1 MDWSVSGSRS
11 DSRSGPAHVPAS
23 LPECTLGREW
33 GAFKWQVAE
42 AGSLGRPSVS
52 SVPFPLEVDGGVGG
66 WRGHVQAGGRGE
78 GWVGGALKR
87 GVCRHAEA
95 RTLPSPARCLM
106 QPTSPF

>member
-66 WRGHVQAGGRGE
+66 WR
-78 GWVGGALKR
+78 
-87 GVCRHAEA
+87 
-95 RTLPSPARCLM
+95 
-106 QPTSPF
+106 